1 MVAAGAEMCVAFNR
15 FLAASS
21 GTKDC
26 VRRAI
31 EAGIPTYLIDSEA
44 VEPRRLRDGDGRLA

>member
-1 MVAAGAEMCVAFNR
+1 MVAAGAKMCIAFHR
-15 FLAASS
+15 LLTESH

-31 EAGIPTYLIDSEA
+31 EAGIRTYLIDSEKA
-44 VEPRRLRDGDGRLA
+44 EPRRLREGYGRLN

>member
-1 MVAAGAEMCVAFNR
+1 MCIGFHR
-15 FLAASS
+15 FLTGSR

-26 VRRAI
+26 VWRAI

-44 VEPRRLRDGDGRLA
+44 AEPRRLREGDAKLG